1 MKTIKNKLLLG
12 ILILILL
19 DLSNSLKNS
28 MRRNVSKK
36 IIN

>member
-1 MKTIKNKLLLG
+1 MKNITKLLLG
-12 ILILILL
+12 LLILFVL

-36 IIN
+36 IIIN